1 MVAISPATTIVTP
14 ACKQQAQPAP
24 IAAAP
29 VAVAAAPA
37 REAAAAIAK

>member
-1 MVAISPATTIVTP
+1 MVAISPATTIVTQT
-14 ACKQQAQPAP
+14 CKQPAQPAP

-29 VAVAAAPA
+29 VAVAAPA